1 MDALDMRVR
10 LLEAS
15 SQIDAVL
22 LHELCLSVSR
32 SAAQQAAR
40 RVRETLSR
48 TEDLFADG
56 GTPELDALV
65 ASRVNGYL
73 RALEH
78 GESLGG

>member
-1 MDALDMRVR
+1 MNALDIRVR

-15 SQIDAVL
+15 SQIDAML
-22 LHELCLSVSR
+22 LHELCLAIPR

-40 RVRETLSR
+40 RVRETLAR

-56 GTPELDALV
+56 GTPELDAFV
-65 ASRVNGYL
+65 ASRVNAYM

-78 GESLGG
+78 GESLG